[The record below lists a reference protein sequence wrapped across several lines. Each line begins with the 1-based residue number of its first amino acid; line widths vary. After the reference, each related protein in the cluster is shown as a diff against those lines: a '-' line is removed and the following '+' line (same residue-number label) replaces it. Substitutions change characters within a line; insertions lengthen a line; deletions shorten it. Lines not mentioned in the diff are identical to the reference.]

1 MIAIFPK
8 IAEVAGR
15 GDIEHLSC
23 LVRSYFGGS
32 SAYAPQFHPEVVV
45 ENMEIPFEKG
55 ELQGIAAIA
64 GQDLKGRFSFLMKVN
79 RNVYERMDLC
89 AQRFLVGHL
98 LGHYFLHL
106 QSKVVQGE
114 MKTSGYGEDSCP
126 LARFLVSGAR
136 LETSLDSEADRFA
149 AALLL
154 PLGMTRR
161 ALEHLGSHSEVASF
175 FDVSEELVAARL
187 ASHEVPNQAG
197 AESVEEAPRKRTK
210 GKPGEQSLQPD
221 VLGKGMDR
229 IREIARMLDKSP
241 RER

>member
-15 GDIEHLSC
+15 GDIEQLSC
-23 LVRSYFGGS
+23 LVRSYFGGT

-55 ELQGIAAIA
+55 DLQGIAAIA
-64 GQDLKGRFSFLMKVN
+64 GQDIKGRFSFLMRVN
-79 RNVYERMDLC
+79 RHVYESMGPC

-106 QSKVVQGE
+106 QSKVIQGE
-114 MKTSGYGEDSCP
+114 MKTIGYGEDSCP
-126 LARFLVSGAR
+126 LARFLTSDAR
-136 LETSLDSEADRFA
+136 PKTSLDSEADRFA

-161 ALEHLGSHSEVASF
+161 ALEHLGSHSEVAGF
-175 FDVSEELVAARL
+175 FDVSEELVVARL
-187 ASHEVPNQAG
+187 APQGAPTQAV
-197 AESVEEAPRKRTK
+197 AESIAPPPKKRVEA
-210 GKPGEQSLQPD
+210 KPGEQLRQSD

-241 RER
+241 IER